1 MRRLPNIFW
10 GAFALVLLLAAAFVG
25 GLFIDFEVIE

>member
-1 MRRLPNIFW
+1 MRRLPDIIT

-25 GLFIDFEVIE
+25 GLPMDFEVIE